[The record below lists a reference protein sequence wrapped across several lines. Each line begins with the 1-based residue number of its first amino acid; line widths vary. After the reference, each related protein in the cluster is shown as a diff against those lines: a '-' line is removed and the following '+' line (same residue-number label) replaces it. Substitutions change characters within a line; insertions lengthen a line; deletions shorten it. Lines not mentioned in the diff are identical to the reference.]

1 MIRIN
6 VYDDKREKKL
16 HGTYEFPVAVYHYV
30 MRDFALGCINWHWHE
45 EIQLALVTHGRVR
58 FSVEGA
64 QFVMGE
70 GEGFF
75 VNSGRLHMARYE
87 DDPDSSYLCLD
98 FHPRMLKSFAG
109 SLQEQRYV
117 MPYLNSPKYRF
128 FALDPKVPRES
139 EILGGVRRIADLMQ
153 EKGFGYELEVTAAI
167 AALWKQ
173 IISLEENPAGEAAEL
188 PRDTVQKIICYLQ
201 DHYQSPVTLRAVAQE
216 AGFSESECCRLFK
229 KATGDTILS
238 YLRSYRL
245 MQAAELLEKGE
256 ASVSEI
262 AYATGFSG
270 SSYFIES
277 FRRELGTTPLKYRR
291 ERAGAA
297 GFSG

>member
-1 MIRIN
+1 MIHIN

-30 MRDFALGCINWHWHE
+30 MSDFALGCINWHWHE
-45 EIQLALVTHGRVR
+45 EIQLALVTHGKIR

-64 QFVMGE
+64 QFVLKE

-75 VNSGRLHMARYE
+75 VNSERLHMARWEE
-87 DDPDSSYLCLD
+87 DPASSYLCLD
-98 FHPRMLKSFAG
+98 FHPRLLKLFTG
-109 SLQEQRYV
+109 SLQEQHYV
-117 MPYLNSPKYRF
+117 APYLTAPGFQY
-128 FALDPKVPRES
+128 FALFPDREEDRPVLETVRTVADMMREKAFAYEMEVSARITQLWRKLIGRADP
-139 EILGGVRRIADLMQ
+139 
-153 EKGFGYELEVTAAI
+153 AA
-167 AALWKQ
+167 A
-173 IISLEENPAGEAAEL
+173 SPAQSG
-188 PRDTVQKIICYLQ
+188 RDTVQKIICYLQ
-201 DHYQSPVTLRAVAQE
+201 DHYQQPVTLREVAME

-245 MQAAELLEKGE
+245 TQAAELLEKGE

-277 FRRELGTTPLKYRR
+277 FRRELGTTPMRYRK
-291 ERAGAA
+291 ERKSTG
-297 GFSG
+297 